1 MQKDSNYFK
10 YPRIQV
16 RNSSESTFTV
26 CGRIE
31 DKVEPF
37 KEVIFRCPHPGVKGN
52 EIIFKG
58 SANEIAF
65 LEIEVFDCPNGF
77 FHLNNKCLKW
87 LMPGSLVDQH
97 KKCDVYRGKL
107 IEITTKEDLNLALKV
122 MSDFNHYE
130 IFISDYHPSQNM
142 PILSDEHL
150 IEEVFKMDSEIDTF
164 LADFGL
170 ILKKGQDT
178 EQSKI
183 LPIYGNPDLKNPS
196 ICLFSKYQVLHS
208 KNDTL

>member
-37 KEVIFRCPHPGVKGN
+37 KEIIFRCPHPGVKGN

-87 LMPGSLVDQH
+87 LMPDSLVDQH

-107 IEITTKEDLNLALKV
+107 IDLATREDLDLALKI
-122 MSDFNHYE
+122 MSDFNHDE
-130 IFISDYHPSQNM
+130 IFIMDYDKSQNV
-142 PILSDEHL
+142 LLEDEDL
-150 IEEVFKMDSEIDTF
+150 IEEVSKIESKIYSF
-164 LADFGL
+164 LNDFGL
-170 ILKKGQDT
+170 ILRKVQDT
-178 EQSKI
+178 EKSEI
-183 LPIYGNPDLKNPS
+183 LPIYGNPDLQRPS
-196 ICLFSKYQVLHS
+196 ICLFGKYHIRPS
-208 KNDTL
+208 NNYST